1 GQQLARLLGLRRSLQ
16 DGRFRCDGNMTRG
29 GGAGSAAG
37 LAGDIGGGVALA
49 FKVIGRQVGGGPAVI
64 GGRPRWLKKPMRHI
78 ATRSPAARGGGGGSR
93 GPRTGEKSVI
103 GALHESTV
111 QKTSTSSKPHALKKR
126 RLTLPQDAPPVRGNR
141 SGPG

>member
-1 GQQLARLLGLRRSLQ
+1 MASA
-16 DGRFRCDGNMTRG
+16 

-37 LAGDIGGGVALA
+37 LAGGIGGNGPRA
-49 FKVIGRQVGGGPAVI
+49 FQVVGRQVGGGPAVI
-64 GGRPRWLKKPMRHI
+64 GRRALCLKKPMRHI
-78 ATRSPAARGGGGGSR
+78 SNRSPAAQGGGGGSR

-103 GALHESTV
+103 GAFHESTV
-111 QKTSTSSKPHALKKR
+111 QKTSTSGKPHALKKR

>member
-1 GQQLARLLGLRRSLQ
+1 
-16 DGRFRCDGNMTRG
+16 MTRG

-49 FKVIGRQVGGGPAVI
+49 FQVIGRQVGGGPAVI
-64 GGRPRWLKKPMRHI
+64 GGRALCLKKPMPHI
-78 ATRSPAARGGGGGSR
+78 SNRSPAARGGGGGSR

-103 GALHESTV
+103 GALHERTI
-111 QKTSTSSKPHALKKR
+111 QKTSTSGKPYALRMR
-126 RLTLPQDAPPVRGNR
+126 RLTVPQDAPPVRGNR